1 MMMVMRIAE
10 TPPPPPQPR
19 RKTATFE
26 LIERK
31 RVLSAVVKCRLKAA
45 LPAPGRR
52 PLRVS
57 GGGGGTEG
65 KSICLRN
72 GSERA

>member
-10 TPPPPPQPR
+10 TPPPPPR

-57 GGGGGTEG
+57 GGGGGTVG